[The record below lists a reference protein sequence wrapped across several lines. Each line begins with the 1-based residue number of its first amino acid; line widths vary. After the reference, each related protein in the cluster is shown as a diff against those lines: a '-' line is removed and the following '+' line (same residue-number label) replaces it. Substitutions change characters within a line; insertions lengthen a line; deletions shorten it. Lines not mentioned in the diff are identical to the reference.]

1 MLAKFACAIFLLLSL
16 FSCEKEGFDVN
27 TAKLSHETVY
37 ENNNKVEEKIK
48 FSSIISNPGKYELS
62 LIDPNNEITFTSPLK
77 LEGEY
82 YVSEELKISSYST
95 FSRGEYKYTIIK
107 DDGTESKG
115 SVMLDFEETKPLVF
129 GDNVTSLE
137 AYIKEDMIATSDGSS
152 YPPQADKIVL
162 IKEDKYNQKSISII
176 SLSPTDHLP

>member
-1 MLAKFACAIFLLLSL
+1 MLAKFACAIILLLSL
-16 FSCEKEGFDVN
+16 SSCEKEGFDVN

-82 YVSEELKISSYST
+82 YVSEDLKISSYST
-95 FSRGEYKYTIIK
+95 FSRGE
-107 DDGTESKG
+107 
-115 SVMLDFEETKPLVF
+115 
-129 GDNVTSLE
+129 
-137 AYIKEDMIATSDGSS
+137 
-152 YPPQADKIVL
+152 
-162 IKEDKYNQKSISII
+162 
-176 SLSPTDHLP
+176 